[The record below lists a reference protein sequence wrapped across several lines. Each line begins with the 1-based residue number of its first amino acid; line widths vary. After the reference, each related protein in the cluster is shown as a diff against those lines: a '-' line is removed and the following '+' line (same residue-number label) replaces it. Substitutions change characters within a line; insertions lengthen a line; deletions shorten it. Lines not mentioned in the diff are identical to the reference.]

1 MSGPSTPGA
10 KPEKTMSSRLLA
22 MKFMQ
27 RAAAAQ
33 AAAAANAQS
42 SAAQPDDNL
51 PAAKRPRLSTD
62 GPRAPSHASD
72 LEAISAAVAAEEQ
85 KRAEAVARQA
95 AEAGE
100 TEWVLDFPGAEEM
113 GAGYAPQ
120 PYIVP
125 AGSLDAEDEGMGYGG
140 RRSYGNFKRKKKTTA
155 EDTTS
160 EDSDS
165 DDDLDENDLDDP
177 SQIDAMI
184 RRAKAK
190 AKKKEKEKEKKI
202 KPVKLSQLTSISG
215 AGGLMRHHG
224 GGKAQKRKKR

>member
-1 MSGPSTPGA
+1 
-10 KPEKTMSSRLLA
+10 
-22 MKFMQ
+22 MQ

-42 SAAQPDDNL
+42 SAAQPDDHL
-51 PAAKRPRLSTD
+51 HAAKRPRLSTD

-140 RRSYGNFKRKKKTTA
+140 RRSYGNFKRKKVRLEISFHLWLLRCWNLVCSLLYPVADSSPRRRRQLPKTPPPKTPTPTTKTSTR
-155 EDTTS
+155 TTS
-160 EDSDS
+160 TTPPRST
-165 DDDLDENDLDDP
+165 P
-177 SQIDAMI
+177 
-184 RRAKAK
+184 
-190 AKKKEKEKEKKI
+190 
-202 KPVKLSQLTSISG
+202 
-215 AGGLMRHHG
+215 
-224 GGKAQKRKKR
+224 

>member
-1 MSGPSTPGA
+1 
-10 KPEKTMSSRLLA
+10 
-22 MKFMQ
+22 MQ

-140 RRSYGNFKRKKKTTA
+140 RRSYGNFKRKKVRLEISFHLWLLRCWNLVCSLLYPAADSSPRRRRQPPKTPPPKTPTPTTKTSTR
-155 EDTTS
+155 TTS
-160 EDSDS
+160 TTPPRST
-165 DDDLDENDLDDP
+165 P
-177 SQIDAMI
+177 
-184 RRAKAK
+184 
-190 AKKKEKEKEKKI
+190 
-202 KPVKLSQLTSISG
+202 
-215 AGGLMRHHG
+215 
-224 GGKAQKRKKR
+224 